1 MKAAAI
7 YARVSSEQQKEENTI
22 ASQTA
27 ALIEFAREQGYSV
40 PDDWVIEDE
49 GFSGAS
55 LLRPGLERLRDLA
68 AEGHIQAVLIHSPDR
83 LSRKYAY
90 QVLLTEE
97 FARHGAETIFLKA
110 PHSGTPED
118 QLMLQFQGMIAE
130 YERAQILERSRRGKR
145 HRAKAGE
152 VSVLGG
158 APYGYRY
165 LRKTSEAPARYEI
178 DAAEA
183 EIVRLV
189 YNKYTVGGLSI
200 GAIARLL
207 RGMGVPTRRRVRWER
222 SVVWAILRNPA
233 YKGTACFNK
242 TQTGPRQKV
251 TKPFRLSGRAVHG
264 DKSSS
269 HERPRDQWIEIP
281 VPAIVSE
288 DTFAL
293 AAERL
298 ADNKRFA
305 PRRTIEPSVVQGLV
319 SCRKCGYALS
329 RTSARTSARK
339 IHYYRCLGS
348 DAWRHLGGPVCDSRP
363 IRQDLLDQI
372 VWQEVIHL
380 IEDPTL
386 IRAELDR
393 RLDAARAAE
402 PTKRRREAL
411 ERELTRIRKSMERLL
426 TAYQED
432 LLPLDELRRRMPELR
447 AREQSVRAE
456 RQAILDQ
463 AADQISFLR
472 LAETLTAFLQRLRQ
486 SAETLEIAERQK
498 VVRLLVKEVLIDND
512 TITIRHSIPAQAP
525 PAGGAPLPSNG
536 KLRVGDESYLLRSG
550 SERTALRGALIHR
563 TDQAVPHYPGL
574 EKGPDKLEHA
584 FVRHSRRDARHQA
597 VVIDPVEKF
606 FEIKID
612 HDRVA
617 RSDVPLCLGH
627 RLVGGSPRPETVTVL
642 GERWVPPLLENLQQ
656 GLLDQSI
663 DDARDAELSDP
674 AIRLGDFDP
683 LHRLRLVGSQ
693 EQLRPDVWPVLTQ
706 VGPGAPDGHPIE
718 ARATFVTANSFP
730 RSYEISSV
738 AHLLHQLFCAGRA
751 FGCGLRHGWFGPL
764 VSAAR
769 GFTPAFWDQGQRVL
783 DLLPRSPHE
792 LPVLLAALNRS
803 GLWSSFPARPICCS
817 ASRPWSA
824 SLALPTA

>member
-27 ALIEFAREQGYSV
+27 ALVDFARGQGYSV

-68 AEGHIQAVLIHSPDR
+68 AEGYIQAVLIHSPDR

-97 FARHGAETIFLKA
+97 FARHGVETIFLKA

-165 LRKTSEAPARYEI
+165 IRKTSEASARYET

-183 EIVRLV
+183 EVVRLV
-189 YNKYTVGGLSI
+189 YDKYTVGGRSI

-269 HERPRDQWIEIP
+269 HERPRDEWIEIP

-288 DTFAL
+288 ETFAL

-305 PRRTIEPSVVQGLV
+305 PRRTIEPSIVQGLV

-329 RTSARTSARK
+329 RSSTRTSARK

-348 DAWRHLGGPVCDSRP
+348 DAWRHLGGAVCDCRP
-363 IRQDLLDQI
+363 VRQDLLDRI

-380 IEDPTL
+380 IENPTL

-411 ERELTRIRKSMERLL
+411 ERELTRIRKSMERLI

-432 LLPLDELRRRMPELR
+432 LLSLDELRRRMPELR

-498 VVRLLVKEVLIDND
+498 VVRLLVKEVLVDND
-512 TITIRHSIPAQAP
+512 TITIRHSIPAQP
-525 PAGGAPLPSNG
+525 PTSPAGGAPLLSNG
-536 KLRVGDESYLLRSG
+536 KLRVGVESYLLRSG
-550 SERTALRGALIHR
+550 SANPALRRSCCPRHDTAVLHLHR
-563 TDQAVPHYPGL
+563 SLQPVLDVEQHPRTVRMM
-574 EKGPDKLEHA
+574 PD
-584 FVRHSRRDARHQA
+584 R
-597 VVIDPVEKF
+597 
-606 FEIKID
+606 
-612 HDRVA
+612 
-617 RSDVPLCLGH
+617 
-627 RLVGGSPRPETVTVL
+627 
-642 GERWVPPLLENLQQ
+642 LQQ
-656 GLLDQSI
+656 PLPIDAVKIGLYVRYRAPSHTASSADELG
-663 DDARDAELSDP
+663 AR
-674 AIRLGDFDP
+674 
-683 LHRLRLVGSQ
+683 
-693 EQLRPDVWPVLTQ
+693 
-706 VGPGAPDGHPIE
+706 
-718 ARATFVTANSFP
+718 
-730 RSYEISSV
+730 
-738 AHLLHQLFCAGRA
+738 
-751 FGCGLRHGWFGPL
+751 
-764 VSAAR
+764 
-769 GFTPAFWDQGQRVL
+769 
-783 DLLPRSPHE
+783 PRSPIDRACSRMRRRE
-792 LPVLLAALNRS
+792 TPLPDTAPGTDGRPPERCDPRPSECPTGACHRLPSEYRPAAPAEESSSLTTAGSTACRGCSKDQPRSLRSTVGLLQ
-803 GLWSSFPARPICCS
+803 P
-817 ASRPWSA
+817 
-824 SLALPTA
+824 LPGWPSHV